1 MSASTTQHLTNADIE
16 KLSSFRS
23 SLREYLTNSHL
34 FCELFDLTDLQYLLL
49 LNVKTLEADTQA
61 SCSTLKEKLHLTNS
75 ALTML
80 INRCLKADLLEISSG
95 SPTSAPRTFKLSAAG
110 NEVIATLASI
120 HKKEF
125 DNFQMLFK
133 ADCRSRCTSP
143 ICWKGSD

>member
-1 MSASTTQHLTNADIE
+1 MNALPAQHLTSADIE

-23 SLREYLTNSHL
+23 SLRKYLTNSHL

-49 LNVKTLEADTQA
+49 LNVKTLEADKQA
-61 SCSTLKEKLHLTNS
+61 SYLMLKQKLHLTNS

-80 INRCLKADLLEISSG
+80 INRCMKADLLEIAPS

-110 NEVIATLASI
+110 SKLIATLASI

-125 DNFQMLFK
+125 ENFQTIFK
-133 ADCRSRCTSP
+133 ADCSTHCTSP
-143 ICWKGSD
+143 ICWKGTD